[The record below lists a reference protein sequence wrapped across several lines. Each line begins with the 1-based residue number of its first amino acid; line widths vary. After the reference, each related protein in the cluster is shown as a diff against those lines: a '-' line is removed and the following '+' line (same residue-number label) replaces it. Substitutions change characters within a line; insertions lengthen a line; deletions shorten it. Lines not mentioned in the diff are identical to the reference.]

1 MVLHDP
7 AAGHTP
13 PWRRGPDEAPPC
25 RTRPPERPAPR
36 RRGGVVNRSRSS
48 ASRRA
53 SPQRSR
59 GGPRGRGSAT
69 ARSTSE
75 LPRIWRLS
83 STGRAQ
89 PDLELIVPPPGPR
102 CARRR
107 RCGSPRP
114 PETLDLRLAGD
125 RRWRL
130 AMRGHIPR
138 PWKVGE
144 AHGWIRRLRHRSVV
158 TIGQDRLRIT
168 PVKPSES
175 SWSSVMTSAMVCP

>member
-1 MVLHDP
+1 
-7 AAGHTP
+7 
-13 PWRRGPDEAPPC
+13 
-25 RTRPPERPAPR
+25 
-36 RRGGVVNRSRSS
+36 
-48 ASRRA
+48 
-53 SPQRSR
+53 
-59 GGPRGRGSAT
+59 
-69 ARSTSE
+69 
-75 LPRIWRLS
+75 LS

-138 PWKVGE
+138 PWKVVE

-158 TIGQDRLRIT
+158 TIGQDRSRIT